1 MGFLRNFKLWLSPP
15 QMTDP
20 DFGKLIFMHIEK
32 HSERSYW
39 ECAWAFPATRTVVG
53 ITLPGGENGPNPEAR
68 KFYLNLPAR
77 FDSILKACR
86 PRLEQV
92 FRDWRNQQL
101 PQDIF
106 TVVKL
111 TSFAVE
117 NPEEQPVRW
126 DVGFETTDDDWL
138 GITIPFVGDTA
149 IDPVVD
155 T

>member
-1 MGFLRNFKLWLSPP
+1 MGFLHNLKLWLSPP
-15 QMTDP
+15 RMTDP
-20 DFGKLIFMHIEK
+20 DFGQLIFMHIDK
-32 HSERSYW
+32 RPERSYW
-39 ECAWAFPATRTVVG
+39 EGEWTFPATRTAVG
-53 ITLPGGENGPNPEAR
+53 ITLRGGENGPNPEAR
-68 KFYLNLPAR
+68 QFYLTLPSR

-111 TSFAVE
+111 TGFGVE
-117 NPEEQPVRW
+117 NPQEQPIQW
-126 DVGFETTDDDWL
+126 DVGFETMDDDSL

-149 IDPVVD
+149 MEPVVD

>member
-1 MGFLRNFKLWLSPP
+1 MGFLHNLKVRLSP
-15 QMTDP
+15 QRMTDP
-20 DFGKLIFMHIEK
+20 DFGQLTFIRIDKRP
-32 HSERSYW
+32 ERSYW
-39 ECAWAFPATRTVVG
+39 EGEWTFPATHTTVD
-53 ITLPGGENGPNPEAR
+53 ITLPGGETGPNPEAR
-68 KFYLNLPAR
+68 QFYLTLPSR
-77 FDSILKACR
+77 FDNVLKACR

-106 TVVKL
+106 TLVKL
-111 TSFAVE
+111 TGFGVE
-117 NPEEQPVRW
+117 NPQEQPIQW

-149 IDPVVD
+149 MEPVVD